1 MNSEKI
7 QILQEILGDF
17 YCSNEEYLFSCPYC
31 NHHKKK
37 MSVNISK
44 NSYKCWVCDTSG
56 RNIFYLVKRFGN
68 YNHRKAW
75 SDFFDERMDI
85 SEFDNLFETAK
96 IEEHQQKVSLPNK
109 YICLANK
116 TLSPT
121 AREALKY
128 LKKRGLSSYD
138 ILRWKIGYCET
149 GEYKNRIII
158 PSFNLD
164 GYCNYFIART
174 YRQDWLKYKNPPVSK
189 DVIFNELS
197 VDWDKPITL
206 VEGVFDAINADN
218 SIPLLGSTLNSHS
231 RLFKA
236 ILTHSKRIYIALDQD
251 AERKALNIV
260 NVLNTYGVKVY
271 KIDTS
276 AYEDVG
282 SMTKE
287 EFKERKHTATLF
299 DESTLL
305 IQKILQI

>member
-1 MNSEKI
+1 MDSEKI

-17 YCSNEEYLFSCPYC
+17 YRSNEEHLFSCPFC
-31 NHHKKK
+31 NHYKKK

-75 SDFFDERMDI
+75 SNFFERVDI
-85 SEFDNLFETAK
+85 SEFDNLFEAEEAK
-96 IEEHQQKVSLPNK
+96 DYQQKVPLPNE

-116 TLSPT
+116 ALSST

-128 LKKRGLSSYD
+128 LKKRGLNSYD

-189 DVIFNELS
+189 DIIFNELS
-197 VDWDKPITL
+197 IDWEKPITL
-206 VEGVFDAINADN
+206 VEGVFDAMNAAN
-218 SIPLLGSTLNSHS
+218 SIPLLGSTLNSRS

-236 ILTHSKRIYIALDQD
+236 ILTHSSRIYIALDQD
-251 AERKALNIV
+251 AVKKALNII
-260 NVLNTYGVKVY
+260 NVLNSYGVEVY
-271 KIDTS
+271 NIDTS
-276 AYEDVG
+276 DYEDVG

-287 EFKERKHTATLF
+287 EFESRKRGATLF